1 MSGTPPASAPPE
13 LPQVVAEPGTDDRR
27 PGSFTREEL
36 DGAEPERPPSFRRRW
51 LIGCVLGVVGGAV
64 AGWGGPISLLAFVAL
79 PWAFTPAGA
88 AVLVGSGLVWAV
100 FVVVLAAEIL
110 RDGIAAWPVNVVV
123 SAVLLGVG
131 LIGTGV
137 AARRWRGR

>member
-1 MSGTPPASAPPE
+1 MSGTPLASVPPE
-13 LPQVVAEPGTDDRR
+13 LPQVVAEPGTGDRR

-36 DGAEPERPPSFRRRW
+36 DTAEPERPPSFRRRW
-51 LIGCVLGVVGGAV
+51 LIGCVLGLVGGAA
-64 AGWGGPISLLAFVAL
+64 AGWGGPMSLLAVVAV

-88 AVLVGSGLVWAV
+88 AVLVGSGLGWAV
-100 FVVVLAAEIL
+100 FVVALAAEIV

-123 SAVLLGVG
+123 CAVLLGVG
-131 LIGTGV
+131 LFGTGV